1 MPITVTNL
9 TTDRTFDA
17 NSVSIDELA
26 DVLGTLIED
35 IEAGS
40 YLGSQWTVT
49 NGVTDRTLDAQGTTI
64 DELADVIA
72 TFIADNPTILWSLSI
87 SVDSFIADNDLDC
100 DNTSLT
106 ELAHLLGTLTTL
118 ITIAQRPRYARRP
131 RLTIPGSQ
139 QPNLR

>member
-1 MPITVTNL
+1 LPVIVTNL
-9 TTDRTFDA
+9 TTDRSFNAD
-17 NSVSIDELA
+17 SVSIDELA

-49 NGVTDRTLDAQGTTI
+49 NGVTDRTIDAQGTTI

-72 TFIADNPTILWSLSI
+72 TFIADNQTTLRSLNILVS
-87 SVDSFIADNDLDC
+87 SFVADNDLDC

-106 ELAHLLGTLTTL
+106 ELVHLLGTLTTL
-118 ITIAQRPRYARRP
+118 ITIAPGPRYVRRSH
-131 RLTIPGSQ
+131 LTIPGSQ